1 MFDLGVRHREVQEA
15 ARAVAAAVE
24 EFAGEADE
32 STSVHAGVL
41 EALRAGGLAR
51 HVVPAAFGGESETL
65 DPLTIAVIREALMY
79 SSAHLDSL
87 FGMQGVG
94 SYPLAAGGSDE
105 LRRAWLPRVA
115 ALEAIAGLAL
125 TEPDVGS
132 DLRAVTTMIES
143 VPGGLRV
150 TGRKSFITNGGAAGF
165 YCVLGREGDG
175 HSMVLVPADA
185 PGLGITRGRDLIAPH
200 ILGSWSSTGSSSR
213 RATGSVRRARRSR

>member
-165 YCVLGREGDG
+165 YCVLGREGTAIRWCSSRPMRRG
-175 HSMVLVPADA
+175 WGSPA
-185 PGLGITRGRDLIAPH
+185 GVTSSRRTSW
-200 ILGSWSSTGSSSR
+200 GSWSSTGSSSR